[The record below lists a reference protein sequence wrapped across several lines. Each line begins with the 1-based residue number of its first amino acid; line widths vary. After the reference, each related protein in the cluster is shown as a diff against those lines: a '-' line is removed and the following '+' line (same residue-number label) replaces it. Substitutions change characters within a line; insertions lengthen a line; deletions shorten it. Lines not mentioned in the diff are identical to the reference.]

1 MGRLIPQMEYRAP
14 QESYDEGSDGEN
26 VTYPETFVICVGC
39 GVAVYDVEAH
49 EEHHALLR
57 RLKQFLH

>member
-1 MGRLIPQMEYRAP
+1 MGRLIPVMEYRDP
-14 QESYDEGSDGEN
+14 EGVWDENGSGEME
-26 VTYPETFVICVGC
+26 THPETFVICVGC

-57 RLKQFLH
+57 RLKQLL

>member
-1 MGRLIPQMEYRAP
+1 MGRTHQVMEYRDP
-14 QESYDEGSDGEN
+14 QESWDEGSGGES

-39 GVAVYDVEAH
+39 GAAVYDTEAH

-57 RLKQFLH
+57 RLKQLL

>member
-1 MGRLIPQMEYRAP
+1 MGRLIPQMEYRDP
-14 QESYDEGSDGEN
+14 EPTYDENGSGEMESYSES
-26 VTYPETFVICVGC
+26 FVICTGC

-57 RLKQFLH
+57 RLKQLL